1 MFEREHL
8 VPQTSVLQTTTPRTA
23 AKVPLAESSILRA
36 YAAMTPGSARLFAR
50 ADGIFPNGVTHI
62 GRYLQP
68 HPLYAER
75 ALGPRKWDVDGNE
88 YVDYFG
94 GHGALMLGHNH
105 PAVIEA
111 VTAQLAK
118 GVHFGASHELEIE
131 WAELVRELI
140 PCAERVRFTV
150 TGTEATML
158 AFRIARAYTG
168 KSKIVRFA
176 GHFHGWHDQVAFSGA
191 ELPAGIPAAMA
202 SSILIAPPGDIAHFR
217 ALAEASGDIAAVILE
232 PTGATFG
239 HVPLPAGFLAE
250 LREITARLGILLI
263 FDEVITGFRCSPG
276 GAQGHYGI
284 TPDLAT
290 LAKVIAG
297 GFPGAALAGRKD
309 IIGALEYKDAGA
321 RQPAVPHQGTYNAGP
336 ISAAA
341 GIATLRLLRS
351 TDLIARA
358 NRAAAAIRDGL
369 NSILRRAGVAWSA
382 YGEFSGFHLFTNPDN
397 EPVTPEQIQAGEVSW
412 TKLKG
417 GTPLALSH
425 KVRTGF
431 LLGGV
436 DVVGWP
442 GGVVSGV
449 HGRDEVDRTLTAFEK
464 LLPMLS
470 DEGEIG

>member
-1 MFEREHL
+1 MFAMEACM
-8 VPQTSVLQTTTPRTA
+8 T
-23 AKVPLAESSILRA
+23 ESRISRA
-36 YAAMTPGSARLFAR
+36 YAEKTPGSARLFAR
-50 ADGIFPNGVTHI
+50 ADGMFPNGVTHI

-68 HPLYAER
+68 HPLYAAR
-75 ALGPRKWDVDGNE
+75 ASGPRKWDVDGNE

-111 VTAQLAK
+111 VTAQLGK
-118 GVHFGASHELEIE
+118 GVHFGASHELELE
-131 WAELVRELI
+131 WAEIVRDLI

-168 KSKIVRFA
+168 KSRIVRFA
-176 GHFHGWHDQVAFSGA
+176 GHFHGWHDQVAFSGP
-191 ELPAGIPAAMA
+191 ELPAGIPEAMA
-202 SSILIAPPGDIAHFR
+202 SSSLIAPPGDISHFR
-217 ALAEASGDIAAVILE
+217 ALADSRDDIAAVILE

-239 HVPLPAGFLAE
+239 HVPLPGGFLAQ
-250 LREITARLGILLI
+250 LREITARRGIVLI

-276 GAQGHYGI
+276 GAQAHFGI

-297 GFPGAALAGRKD
+297 GFPGAALAGRAE
-309 IIGALEYKDAGA
+309 IMSALGYKDAGA

-336 ISAAA
+336 VSAAA
-341 GIATLRLLRS
+341 GVATLRLLRT

-358 NRAAAAIRDGL
+358 NRVAAAIREGM
-369 NSILRRAGVAWSA
+369 NSILRRAGVGWCA
-382 YGEFSGFHLFTNPDN
+382 YGEFSGFHLFTNPDHDS
-397 EPVTPEQIQAGEVSW
+397 VSPEQIQAGEVAW

-425 KVRTGF
+425 KIRTGF
-431 LLGGV
+431 MLGGV
-436 DVVGWP
+436 DIIGWP

-449 HGRDEVDRTLTAFEK
+449 HGQDEVDRTLTAFER
-464 LLPMLS
+464 LLPMLA
-470 DEGEIG
+470 DEGEI